1 MHYRDGILWITS
13 LDPRPHSSYSLFWV
27 PNKGWAICILLSAH
41 CTGDFHN
48 SMPAQLSQFLRWFSS
63 LTNVSSSGHFSVRRL
78 LADGQ
83 IHFSDDDDDVDLLLI
98 DATRDRNEAVDVAFD
113 ILTRPDKSFEEQRKF
128 LERLLRR
135 VEDESSKIEILK
147 CFVEKFSQP

>member
-1 MHYRDGILWITS
+1 MTS
-13 LDPRPHSSYSLFWV
+13 ADPRPRWSNSLFSV
-27 PNKGWAICILLSAH
+27 PNKGWAICILPSAQVTSTTQSQKTWANFSVVSPPLPH
-41 CTGDFHN
+41 CNFN
-48 SMPAQLSQFLRWFSS
+48 FVW
-63 LTNVSSSGHFSVRRL
+63 TNQCIIIRPFSVRRL

-83 IHFSDDDDDVDLLLI
+83 IHFSNDDDDVDLLLI